1 MAESNFSWLKIASFV
16 GALVLVML
24 AVVTIANGI
33 MTTVG
38 GDALHGVF
46 SIACGLVCGACAV
59 WVYKNYQK
67 KSDESRYGQR

>member
-1 MAESNFSWLKIASFV
+1 MAESKFSWLKVASFI
-16 GALVLVML
+16 GALVLVIL

-33 MTTVG
+33 MTIVG
-38 GDALHGVF
+38 GDAIHGVF
-46 SIACGLVCGACAV
+46 SIAGGLVCGACAV